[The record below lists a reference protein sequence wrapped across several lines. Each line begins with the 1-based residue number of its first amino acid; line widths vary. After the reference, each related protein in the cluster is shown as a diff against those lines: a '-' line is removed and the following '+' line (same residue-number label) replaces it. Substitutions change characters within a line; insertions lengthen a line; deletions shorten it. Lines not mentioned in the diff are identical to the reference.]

1 MVSVVRML
9 LLTIYSCLF
18 YMKPPVKQ
26 YYSWMQCTTL
36 RSDVPSMKLGNW
48 ESKWGL
54 LINNQWSKNLYIP
67 QNPDIFTQLSLRL
80 RVSFCFFFFTEL
92 SKSLHLGFQNCPAAV
107 ILHFY
112 LQPSFLERNLHFLTV
127 SAVSVLKK
135 KTNSFLSSEFS

>member
-1 MVSVVRML
+1 MVSVVRIL

-36 RSDVPSMKLGNW
+36 RSDVPSMNW

-80 RVSFCFFFFTEL
+80 RVSLGVFFFVFFYRTLQVLTLGISELPCCSNSPLLFTTIFLGKKSSFPNCL
-92 SKSLHLGFQNCPAAV
+92 SCL
-107 ILHFY
+107 
-112 LQPSFLERNLHFLTV
+112 SFKEKN
-127 SAVSVLKK
+127 
-135 KTNSFLSSEFS
+135 